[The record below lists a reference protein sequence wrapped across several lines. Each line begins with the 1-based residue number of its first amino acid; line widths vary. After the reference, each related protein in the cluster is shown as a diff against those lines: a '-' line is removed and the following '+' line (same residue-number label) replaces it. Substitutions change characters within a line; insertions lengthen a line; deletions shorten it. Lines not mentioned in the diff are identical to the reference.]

1 MIISN
6 SNPIKN
12 AAKLYGEQTKA
23 AKSGSTAKT
32 GPVQQKDEVI
42 LSPEA
47 QEISLAQQAL
57 KDVARLNAE
66 IADLREALSIQRAE
80 WAYLNRPDR
89 LRELSTINFDRLGL
103 LPMQPEQFG
112 HASQIAFPVVEE
124 ELPLIIDPVDVMGEQ
139 EPADQ
144 EVTP

>member
-1 MIISN
+1 MR
-6 SNPIKN
+6 
-12 AAKLYGEQTKA
+12 ALAYMLTFLA
-23 AKSGSTAKT
+23 
-32 GPVQQKDEVI
+32 VI
-42 LSPEA
+42 GLGFWAYSENY
-47 QEISLAQQAL
+47 ETQQAL

-112 HASQIAFPVVEE
+112 HASQIAFPVVEQ

>member
-1 MIISN
+1 MR
-6 SNPIKN
+6 
-12 AAKLYGEQTKA
+12 ALAYMLTFLG
-23 AKSGSTAKT
+23 
-32 GPVQQKDEVI
+32 VI
-42 LSPEA
+42 GLGFWAYSENY
-47 QEISLAQQAL
+47 ETQQAL

-112 HASQIAFPVVEE
+112 SASQIAFPVVEK
-124 ELPLIIDPVDVMGEQ
+124 ELPLITDPVDVVGEQ
-139 EPADQ
+139 DPAD
-144 EVTP
+144 EETAP